1 MLDLDL
7 SLTACAAMPPLSA
20 AVPIS
25 APATFAAAGD
35 TIPFTI
41 SRTGSAI
48 STNYSADATR
58 PTPATTFYVSTTGA
72 INNDGL
78 TPGAVR
84 SIAAAVAMAQATGG
98 VCAIKIAGGKYRRA
112 NGTFVRTASPGAATY
127 RANLNNATLL
137 NSDIILESSDGQRW
151 FSTVEDVYASPS
163 FAATA
168 DPNIWVATYTTE
180 APGILTLDWNNLDA
194 DGIPRMLAPLIAA
207 PASAAAPWPEINA
220 LWTLYSGIKD
230 KPTDA
235 GTYSMGAS
243 WLDTT
248 NKKIYVRTFDNRH
261 PTGLNSDIDN
271 LSNLSTLRGAET
283 ALTANHTIWM
293 RGGCFMGGFNGAM
306 VAASTNTS
314 RLTYYADDMVFYG
327 GYGFGAFTTIIA
339 GASATAGGTK
349 SVLNNCKAYYALL
362 DGFNYHGNGTVATAT
377 SPFGIEIGC
386 KSKWCGWTTGL
397 ANNGTT
403 CHEACRLLCINSE
416 YLNAQDRTINDIQ
429 SAMRWM
435 LGCAGSTRR
444 TADASVQ
451 SRIVCAQLSGNPG
464 TCTIWLDT
472 FTPLDGA
479 FGPPQAQYEANT
491 VTTAIGVVNF
501 ATNMSLPSAPSGGGT
516 FAAYT
521 P

>member
-1 MLDLDL
+1 MKPI
-7 SLTACAAMPPLSA
+7 AIMRMAMIGGT
-20 AVPIS
+20 PIS

-41 SRTGSAI
+41 SRSSGGAI
-48 STNYSADATR
+48 STTYSADATR
-58 PTPATTFYVSTTGA
+58 PTPTTTFYVNTTGA
-72 INNDGL
+72 IDNDGL
-78 TPGAVR
+78 TPATAVP

-98 VCAIKIAGGKYRRA
+98 TCAIKVVGGKYRRA
-112 NGTFVRTASPGAATY
+112 NGLFTRSASPGAGTY
-127 RANLNNATLL
+127 RAGINNVTLL
-137 NSDIILESSDGQRW
+137 DSNLIIESADGQRW
-151 FSTVEDVYASPS
+151 WSIIEDVYAAPS

-180 APGILTLDWNNLDA
+180 APGILMLDWNNLDA
-194 DGIPRMLAPLIAA
+194 DGIPRMLTPLIAA
-207 PASAAAPWPEINA
+207 PANAAAPWPEINA

-230 KPTDA
+230 KASDA
-235 GTYSMGAS
+235 STYTTGAC
-243 WLDTT
+243 WLNTT

-271 LSNLSTLRGAET
+271 LANQSGLRGAET
-283 ALTANHTIWM
+283 ALTANRTMWM
-293 RGGCFMGGFNGAM
+293 RGGAFMGGFNGAF
-306 VAASTNTS
+306 VATSTNTS

-327 GYGFGAFTTIIA
+327 GYGFGAFTTIISGA
-339 GASATAGGTK
+339 GAATGGTK

-362 DGFNYHGNGTVATAT
+362 DGFNYHGNVTVATAT

-386 KSKWCGWTTGL
+386 KSRWCGWTTGL

-403 CHEACRLLCINSE
+403 CHEACRVISINSE

-444 TADASVQ
+444 TADASAQ

-479 FGPPQAQYEANT
+479 FGAPQAQYDANT

-501 ATNMSLPSAPSGGGT
+501 ATNMSLPGGPIGGGT

>member
-1 MLDLDL
+1 VRGNAAAERGCAHQRPRDICGSGRHDPVHNFSNRIGHQYELQRGCDTTHAGYHFLRQHDGGHQQRRSDAGRGGSEHCGGSRYGAGHGRRLCDQDRWREVPPRQRHFRSYRIAGSRHL
-7 SLTACAAMPPLSA
+7 SGEPQQRDIVEQRHHSGKLGRAAMVL
-20 AVPIS
+20 
-25 APATFAAAGD
+25 
-35 TIPFTI
+35 
-41 SRTGSAI
+41 
-48 STNYSADATR
+48 
-58 PTPATTFYVSTTGA
+58 
-72 INNDGL
+72 DG
-78 TPGAVR
+78 
-84 SIAAAVAMAQATGG
+84 GG
-98 VCAIKIAGGKYRRA
+98 R
-112 NGTFVRTASPGAATY
+112 
-127 RANLNNATLL
+127 L
-137 NSDIILESSDGQRW
+137 
-151 FSTVEDVYASPS
+151 
-163 FAATA
+163 
-168 DPNIWVATYTTE
+168 
-180 APGILTLDWNNLDA
+180 
-194 DGIPRMLAPLIAA
+194 LAPLIAA